1 MKNVVTS
8 LVYGSGCSTSI
19 PYNDSKV
26 TQLLRHTLGGDC
38 KTTIL
43 FHIHPDPCYY
53 SSSLSTLRLAT
64 AATIVENTPSPMI
77 NPPHSLIREH
87 LGQLEG
93 LRRDREELLA
103 EVRHFEERDEEGE
116 ETEQR
121 GGDVSVSN
129 EFISQSV
136 IVERIRERHQE
147 QLTQLNT
154 KIRDAERKIADIE
167 KLFLKNEPP
176 STKETE

>member
-1 MKNVVTS
+1 M
-8 LVYGSGCSTSI
+8 
-19 PYNDSKV
+19 
-26 TQLLRHTLGGDC
+26 
-38 KTTIL
+38 
-43 FHIHPDPCYY
+43 
-53 SSSLSTLRLAT
+53 
-64 AATIVENTPSPMI
+64 
-77 NPPHSLIREH
+77 
-87 LGQLEG
+87 
-93 LRRDREELLA
+93 LA